1 MNDQPPRPSFRSQ
14 IITTLKLFT
23 AAGAVMLA
31 LWLLEQIW
39 AQ

>member
-1 MNDQPPRPSFRSQ
+1 MNDQPQRPSFRSQ
-14 IITTLKLFT
+14 IITTLKVFT

-39 AQ
+39 AP